1 MKICPLFR
9 STIVAVFAL
18 IVAVLLPVQAA
29 SATDVPKL
37 RAAVLKIGTVNWEL
51 QTIKRLGLDVK
62 NGFELD
68 VQGYAGNDA
77 TRIAFAGGE
86 AEVVVAD
93 WIWTAR
99 QRADGKDYVTFPY
112 STAVGGLV
120 VSKDSEAKT
129 LADLKDA
136 KIGIAGGPVDKSW
149 LILRAYAQQEYGM
162 DLAGSTEQVF
172 GAPPLIFK
180 SGLSGDVDGAINF
193 WHFMAKMKASGMRQI
208 VSVSDA
214 ASALGLD
221 PKTPLLGYVMT
232 DEFVAANPEVAFGFY
247 RATRAAKD
255 ILATDDSAWEELRPS
270 MNAKSDAQFIALRD
284 DWRSGIPEAGAV
296 DEEAVSAFLAVM
308 ADLGGEKL
316 VGKASTLPA
325 GTFLSIEP

>member
-1 MKICPLFR
+1 MKILAR
-9 STIVAVFAL
+9 LGIVAALSLLVHSVAFAD
-18 IVAVLLPVQAA
+18 LPKV
-29 SATDVPKL
+29 

-51 QTIKRLGLDVK
+51 QTIKTLGLDTK
-62 NGFELD
+62 HGFELD

-86 AEVVVAD
+86 ADIVVAD

-99 QRADGKDYVTFPY
+99 QRADGKNYVTFPY
-112 STAVGGLV
+112 STAVGGV
-120 VSKDSEAKT
+120 VVGKDSDAKT
-129 LADLKDA
+129 LQDLAGA

-180 SGLSGDVDGAINF
+180 SGLKGDVDGAINF

-208 VSVSDA
+208 ISVSEA
-214 ASALGLD
+214 AEALGLD

-232 DEFVAANPEVAFGFY
+232 DEFVAANPKIALGFY
-247 RATRAAKD
+247 NATRDAKAV
-255 ILATDDSAWEELRPS
+255 LASDDSAWETLRPS
-270 MNAKSDAQFIALRD
+270 MNAKTDAQFIALRD
-284 DWRSGIPEAGAV
+284 DWRSGIPAPGPVDQDAV
-296 DEEAVSAFLAVM
+296 AAFLAVM
-308 ADLGGEKL
+308 SDLGGEKL

-325 GTFLSIEP
+325 GTFYSIEP